1 MIVLPNLSDYRILV
15 VPGLHGSGA
24 AHWQT
29 RWQQLY
35 PTFERVEQD
44 DWSTP
49 DLPRWSQRMA
59 DVLASSDKP
68 VLIIA
73 HSFGCLTTMQAAN
86 ENVTGGQ
93 FNLAGALLVAPADPE
108 KFGVADVL
116 RDARLPCPAI
126 VIGSTDDPWMASSRA
141 AYWAD
146 NWRCGF
152 LNAGAL
158 GHINA
163 ESKLGDWEQGLE
175 QFKYLLEMANAF
187 SGDSH
192 QVQKKRGPAFA

>member
-1 MIVLPNLSDYRILV
+1 MIALPNLSDYRVLV

-29 RWQQLY
+29 RWEKLY

-44 DWSTP
+44 DWATP

-59 DVLASSDKP
+59 QTLDSSDKP
-68 VLIIA
+68 VLIVA

-86 ENVTGGQ
+86 VNATRGH

-116 RDARLPCPAI
+116 RNARLPCPGI
-126 VIGSTDDPWMASSRA
+126 VIGSTDDPWMASARA
-141 AYWAD
+141 AFWAD
-146 NWRCGF
+146 NWNCGF

-163 ESKLGDWEQGLE
+163 ESQLGDWEQGL
-175 QFKYLLEMANAF
+175 QHFKHLLDMANAF
-187 SGDSH
+187 SADSH
-192 QVQKKRGPAFA
+192 HTA

>member
-1 MIVLPNLSDYRILV
+1 MITLPNLSDYRVLV

-29 RWQQLY
+29 RWEKLY
-35 PTFERVEQD
+35 PLFERVEQD

-49 DLPRWSQRMA
+49 DLPRWSQRMTQT
-59 DVLASSDKP
+59 LGSSDKP
-68 VLIIA
+68 VLIVA
-73 HSFGCLTTMQAAN
+73 HSFGCLTTLQAAN
-86 ENVTGGQ
+86 ENSMHGR

-116 RDARLPCPAI
+116 RNARLPCPAI
-126 VIGSTDDPWMASSRA
+126 VIGSTDDPWMASHRA

-146 NWRCGF
+146 RWGCGF

-163 ESKLGDWEQGLE
+163 ESQLGDWEQGLQ
-175 QFKYLLEMANAF
+175 QFKHLLDMAHAF
-187 SGDSH
+187 SSASQH
-192 QVQKKRGPAFA
+192 IV

>member
-1 MIVLPNLSDYRILV
+1 MITPPNLFDYRVLI

-29 RWQQLY
+29 RWEQLY

-44 DWSTP
+44 DWSSP
-49 DLPRWSQRMA
+49 DLPRWSQRIA
-59 DVLASSDKP
+59 QLLSTSDKP
-68 VLIIA
+68 VWIVA
-73 HSFGCLTTMQAAN
+73 HSFGCLTTLHAAN
-86 ENVTGGQ
+86 ANHGS
-93 FNLAGALLVAPADPE
+93 FNLAGALLVAPADPK

-116 RDARLPCPAI
+116 RDARLPYPAI
-126 VIGSTDDPWMASSRA
+126 VIGSTDDPWMANYRA

-146 NWRCGF
+146 NWGCGF

-163 ESKLGDWEQGLE
+163 ESELGDWEQGLQ
-175 QFKYLLEMANAF
+175 QFKHLLDMANVF
-187 SGDSH
+187 SSFSH
-192 QVQKKRGPAFA
+192 HVT